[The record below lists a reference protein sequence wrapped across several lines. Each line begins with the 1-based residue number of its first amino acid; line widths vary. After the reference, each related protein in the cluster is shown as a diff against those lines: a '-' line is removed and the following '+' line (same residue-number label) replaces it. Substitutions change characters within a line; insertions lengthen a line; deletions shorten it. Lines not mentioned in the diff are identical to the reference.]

1 MSDVPMLEGTAD
13 SALKAAAFPRPGIK
27 GGPLGRPRPLA
38 TLAMP
43 LRLFIG
49 TLGMTP
55 EGPGSC

>member
-1 MSDVPMLEGTAD
+1 MLEGTAD